1 MRVNHT
7 YGRGGALAY
16 LAACDVHRAHAFCF
30 TEPRTGIEPFL
41 NAQVVS
47 PNDFSVLKQV
57 ANRLPSIRRALQQHS
72 RSSGRSRPPT

>member
-16 LAACDVHRAHAFCF
+16 LAAYDVHRAHAFGF

-41 NAQVVS
+41 NLVTQVMS
-47 PNDFSVLKQV
+47 QEPYAGAKRGSGSSTT
-57 ANRLPSIRRALQQHS
+57 A
-72 RSSGRSRPPT
+72 RSTAVRRPPAA